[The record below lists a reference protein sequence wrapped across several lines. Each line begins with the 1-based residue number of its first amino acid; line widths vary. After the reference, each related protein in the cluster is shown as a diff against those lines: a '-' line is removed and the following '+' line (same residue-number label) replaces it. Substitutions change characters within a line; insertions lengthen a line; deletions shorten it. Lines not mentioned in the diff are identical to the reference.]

1 MILPASRAALVA
13 TVNIGCILWSLTGCA
28 VKCYFSIFRR
38 FPKLS
43 QSIIKSSIFDNIRI
57 VLCQTSHPG
66 NIGSTARAM
75 KTMGFKH
82 LYLVNPDK
90 YPNEQATAMAA
101 GADDVLD
108 FAIVTDTLSE
118 ALVGCGFAIGLSAR
132 KRYLSHETVN
142 VREAALQAN
151 IYADSQPVAFVFG
164 TEMSGL
170 TNAELDCCQLLA
182 MIPANPEY
190 SSLNLAMA
198 VQLVCYELRMTA
210 INDGLQANIHATSGD
225 ADKITELATNDDLER
240 FYTHLEETL
249 LHIGYLNPNAP
260 KKLFERMRRL
270 YSRARLEK
278 EEVNLLRGVLTLTK
292 EPRKH
297 TKY

>member
-1 MILPASRAALVA
+1 M
-13 TVNIGCILWSLTGCA
+13 
-28 VKCYFSIFRR
+28 
-38 FPKLS
+38 S
-43 QSIIKSSIFDNIRI
+43 QPNIKSTIFDNIRI

-75 KTMGFKH
+75 KTMGFKN
-82 LYLVNPDK
+82 LYLVQPDK
-90 YPNEQATAMAA
+90 YPNAQATAMAA

-108 FAIVTDTLSE
+108 NAIVTQTLSE
-118 ALVGCGFAIGLSAR
+118 ALVGCAFSIGLSAR

-142 VREAALQAN
+142 AREAALQAN
-151 IYADSQPVAFVFG
+151 KIVASQPVAFVFG

-170 TNAELDCCQLLA
+170 TNAELDCCQMLA

-198 VQLVCYELRMTA
+198 VQLVCYELRMTILNGA
-210 INDGLQANIHATSGD
+210 LEPTSNQTNGD
-225 ADKITELATNDDLER
+225 APTGEPLATNDELER

-278 EEVNLLRGVLTLTK
+278 EEVNLLRGVLTLTQA
-292 EPRKH
+292 PRKH

>member
-1 MILPASRAALVA
+1 MLERV
-13 TVNIGCILWSLTGCA
+13 GRG
-28 VKCYFSIFRR
+28 KEFSI
-38 FPKLS
+38 
-43 QSIIKSSIFDNIRI
+43 QMNNQSIFDNIRI

-75 KTMGFKH
+75 KTMGFKN
-82 LYLVNPDK
+82 LYLVQPDK
-90 YPNEQATAMAA
+90 YPNAQATAMAA

-108 FAIVTDTLSE
+108 NAIVMGTLSE

-142 VREAALQAN
+142 AREAALQAN
-151 IYADSQPVAFVFG
+151 TYAVTQPVALVFG

-198 VQLVCYELRMTA
+198 VQLVCYEFRMTT
-210 INDGLQANIHATSGD
+210 LEANIDTPSG
-225 ADKITELATNDDLER
+225 ELLATNNELER

-297 TKY
+297 TNY

>member
-1 MILPASRAALVA
+1 MV
-13 TVNIGCILWSLTGCA
+13 GCA
-28 VKCYFSIFRR
+28 
-38 FPKLS
+38 
-43 QSIIKSSIFDNIRI
+43 
-57 VLCQTSHPG
+57 
-66 NIGSTARAM
+66 
-75 KTMGFKH
+75 
-82 LYLVNPDK
+82 
-90 YPNEQATAMAA
+90 
-101 GADDVLD
+101 
-108 FAIVTDTLSE
+108 
-118 ALVGCGFAIGLSAR
+118 FAIGLSAR

-142 VREAALQAN
+142 AREAALQASQV
-151 IYADSQPVAFVFG
+151 ALSQPVAFVFG

-198 VQLVCYELRMTA
+198 VQLACYELRMCILEDTNSQTNGNA
-210 INDGLQANIHATSGD
+210 ASG
-225 ADKITELATNDDLER
+225 EVLATNDELER

-278 EEVNLLRGVLTLTK
+278 EEVNLLRGVLTLTL

-297 TKY
+297 KKY

>member
-1 MILPASRAALVA
+1 MSP
-13 TVNIGCILWSLTGCA
+13 T
-28 VKCYFSIFRR
+28 
-38 FPKLS
+38 
-43 QSIIKSSIFDNIRI
+43 IFDNIRI

-75 KTMGFKH
+75 KTMGFKN
-82 LYLVNPDK
+82 LYLVQPDK
-90 YPNEQATAMAA
+90 YPNAQATAMAA

-108 FAIVTDTLSE
+108 HAVVTQTLSE
-118 ALVGCGFAIGLSAR
+118 ALVGCAFAIGLSAR

-142 VREAALQAN
+142 AREAAMQAN
-151 IYADSQPVAFVFG
+151 KIAASQPVAFVFG

-198 VQLVCYELRMTA
+198 VQLVCYELRMT
-210 INDGLQANIHATSGD
+210 ILSNANAPETNTGAPASD
-225 ADKITELATNDDLER
+225 LLATNDELER
-240 FYTHLEETL
+240 FYAHLEDTL

-278 EEVNLLRGVLTLTK
+278 EEINLLRGVLTLTR

>member
-1 MILPASRAALVA
+1 
-13 TVNIGCILWSLTGCA
+13 
-28 VKCYFSIFRR
+28 
-38 FPKLS
+38 
-43 QSIIKSSIFDNIRI
+43 
-57 VLCQTSHPG
+57 
-66 NIGSTARAM
+66 M

-82 LYLVNPDK
+82 LYLVQPAK
-90 YPNEQATAMAA
+90 FPNEQATAMAA

-108 FAIVTDTLSE
+108 NAIVTQTLSE
-118 ALVGCGFAIGLSAR
+118 ALIDCAFSIGLSAR

-142 VREAALQAN
+142 AREAAMQASV
-151 IYADSQPVAFVFG
+151 YAVSQPVALVFG

-182 MIPANPEY
+182 MIPANAEY

-198 VQLVCYELRMTA
+198 VQLVCYEMRMTT
-210 INDGLQANIHATSGD
+210 LEANINTPAG
-225 ADKITELATNDDLER
+225 EVLATNDELER
-240 FYTHLEETL
+240 FYAHLEETL

-278 EEVNLLRGVLTLTK
+278 EEVNLLRGVLTLTQ

-297 TKY
+297 KKY

>member
-1 MILPASRAALVA
+1 
-13 TVNIGCILWSLTGCA
+13 
-28 VKCYFSIFRR
+28 
-38 FPKLS
+38 LS
-43 QSIIKSSIFDNIRI
+43 QPIIKSTIFDNVRI

-82 LYLVNPDK
+82 LYLVNPAK

-108 FAIVTDTLSE
+108 NAIVTQTLSE
-118 ALVGCGFAIGLSAR
+118 ALVDCAFAIGLSAR

-142 VREAALQAN
+142 AREAALQAN
-151 IYADSQPVAFVFG
+151 SYSATQPVALVFG

-182 MIPANPEY
+182 MIPANAEY

-198 VQLVCYELRMTA
+198 VQLVCYELRMT
-210 INDGLQANIHATSGD
+210 TSEAKLDVASG
-225 ADKITELATNDDLER
+225 EPLATNDELER

-297 TKY
+297 KKY

>member
-1 MILPASRAALVA
+1 M
-13 TVNIGCILWSLTGCA
+13 
-28 VKCYFSIFRR
+28 
-38 FPKLS
+38 S
-43 QSIIKSSIFDNIRI
+43 QSIIKRPIFDNIRI

-75 KTMGFKH
+75 KTMGFQH
-82 LYLVNPDK
+82 LYLVQPDK
-90 YPNEQATAMAA
+90 FPNPQATALAA

-108 FAIVTDTLSE
+108 SAIVTQTLSE
-118 ALVGCGFAIGLSAR
+118 ALTGCAFAIGMSAR

-142 VREAALQAN
+142 AREAALQASK
-151 IYADSQPVAFVFG
+151 IATSQPVAFVFG

-170 TNAELDCCQLLA
+170 TNAELDCCQLLS

-198 VQLVCYELRMTA
+198 VQLMCYELRMTSPE
-210 INDGLQANIHATSGD
+210 GNIHAPAGNVPTG
-225 ADKITELATNDDLER
+225 EVLATNDELER
-240 FYTHLEETL
+240 FYAHLEETL
-249 LHIGYLNPNAP
+249 LHIGYLNPSAP

-278 EEVNLLRGVLTLTK
+278 EEVNLLRGVLTLTQ